1 MRLLSITLCASLVPS
16 LMSCANPKPTL
27 SLNPAMALTDSCL
40 WLDRMQVPGTTELG
54 TSWYLATDA
63 SNAGLSKIKEKTPA
77 QALQKGEL
85 NLNYHLDRG
94 GFQWMPYVHTGFSL
108 PDSLP
113 IAWSKIQGIR
123 YEFKGPEH
131 QLQWQSHD
139 IRDYG
144 WHQKTVKSADGWTTV
159 TIWTQELKQPGWAQ
173 PQKWIASHSKGI
185 SWSISGKTGDEGKLQ
200 IRNIRL
206 LTQDAPMKTVSPPMT
221 APKLSHSDADLH
233 LPIDSSKWQASASD
247 LVQVSRWPGGK
258 KAAFSLSFD
267 DGYQNQLDVVAPI
280 LNQYGIKATFFV
292 IPPMLSEHPSS
303 GARYGSWDG
312 FKALSD
318 QGHEIGAHTMTHPR
332 LSQLD
337 LGSPT
342 QEGSVLY
349 ELWQSKLSI
358 EQKISKPVFSIAYP
372 FGDVDDA
379 ILKASRKLFIA
390 GRNVNGI
397 VNLQDFDG
405 LNLMAQGL
413 NYKSTRDMQDDLDVK
428 DILRVQILHNVIPSK
443 ALGVFFAHEVYDFA
457 TCQNK
462 KDSWMPI
469 STETFEPLIRWL
481 AQMQDEGELWVAPMG
496 QTVAYAKERDQVK
509 FGILA
514 RSPQTLSLEIASGLP
529 SDVYQVPLDL
539 EIKVP
544 ESWHQV
550 QIQGALDTLAPV
562 QAGKVKLRSLPNSKI
577 LLKSVH

>member
-1 MRLLSITLCASLVPS
+1 MRLLSMTLCAA
-16 LMSCANPKPTL
+16 LMPHLFSCASPKPAL
-27 SLNPAMALTDSCL
+27 SLSPAASLTDSCL

-77 QALQKGEL
+77 QALKNGEL

-108 PDSLP
+108 PESLP
-113 IAWSKIQGIR
+113 IAWSRIQAIR

-131 QLQWQSHD
+131 QLQWQSRD
-139 IRDYG
+139 VQDYG

-206 LTQDAPMKTVSPPMT
+206 LTQEAPMKTASPVV
-221 APKLSHSDADLH
+221 ANPKLAHSDADLI
-233 LPIDSSKWQASASD
+233 LAIDSTHWQANAAD
-247 LVQVSRWPGGK
+247 LVKVKRWPGGK

-267 DGYQNQLDVVAPI
+267 DGFQNQIDVIAPI
-280 LNQYGIKATFFV
+280 LNQYGLKATFFV
-292 IPPMLSEHPSS
+292 IPSALSDKAST
-303 GARYGSWDG
+303 GARYGSWDE

-318 QGHEIGAHTMTHPR
+318 QGHEIGSHTMTHPR
-332 LSQLD
+332 LSQMEM
-337 LGSPT
+337 GSPSE
-342 QEGSVLY
+342 EGSALY

-358 EQKISKPVFSIAYP
+358 EQHLGKPVLSIAYP
-372 FGDVDDA
+372 YGDVDDK
-379 ILKASRKLFIA
+379 ILSAARKLYIA

-413 NYKSTRDMQDDLDVK
+413 NYKANRDMQDDLDVK

-443 ALGVFFAHEVYDFA
+443 ALGVFFAHEVYDFDI
-457 TCQNK
+457 CKNK
-462 KDSWMPI
+462 KDSWMPV
-469 STETFEPLIRWL
+469 SKETFEPLIQWL
-481 AQMQDEGELWVAPMG
+481 ANMQEEGELWIAPMA

-509 FGILA
+509 FGLIKQ
-514 RSPQTLSLEIASGLP
+514 SPQLLSLDIQSGLP
-529 SDVYQVPLDL
+529 KDVYQVPLDL

-544 ESWHQV
+544 EKWQKV
-550 QIQGALDTLAPV
+550 KIQGAVDSLALV
-562 QAGKVKLRSLPNSKI
+562 QEGKVQLRCLPHAQIQISP
-577 LLKSVH
+577 LP